1 MRQLRDTA
9 IWLAMMSVVAG
20 VIYVMPQVAAYVDAA
35 SESQRGSAIVPSRE
49 VTVPYHRAL
58 SHRHH

>member
-1 MRQLRDTA
+1 MRQLRDTL

-35 SESQRGSAIVPSRE
+35 TESERGGGVPSRE
-49 VTVPYHRAL
+49 VTIPYHAAL
-58 SHRHH
+58 NHHHH

>member
-1 MRQLRDTA
+1 MRQVRDTL

-35 SESQRGSAIVPSRE
+35 SESERGAVGTSRE
-49 VTVPYHRAL
+49 VTVPYRRAL
-58 SHRHH
+58 NHHHH